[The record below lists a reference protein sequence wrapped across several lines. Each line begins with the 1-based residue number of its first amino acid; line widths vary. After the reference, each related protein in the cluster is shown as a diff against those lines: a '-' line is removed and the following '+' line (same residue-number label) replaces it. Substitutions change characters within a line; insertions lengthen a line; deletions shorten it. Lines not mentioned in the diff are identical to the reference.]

1 LIYKFFR
8 FVKYQKNNVQKPKCV
23 SLKNSILIHGPS
35 LIIGAAIA
43 SISIVIVFLAFNTI
57 NNEPEL
63 VIKPAPNAQESIFS
77 NVVSS
82 TFMSNGSPILGD
94 LNAPITLIEFGDY
107 QCHFCNVHFH
117 NTEHKLLENYIE
129 TGKVKMIFKDFT
141 IIGPD
146 SVNAAHG
153 AHCADDQGKFW
164 QYHDVLYNNWTGENN
179 GWASSDNL
187 LRFAQEIE
195 LDIDQWSE
203 CMIDKKYSQII
214 TDSSKDA
221 RDLGITGTPAF
232 FVIGPDN
239 KITKISGAQPY
250 ENFERIFNSEL
261 EKLP

>member
-1 LIYKFFR
+1 M
-8 FVKYQKNNVQKPKCV
+8 
-23 SLKNSILIHGPS
+23 IHGPS
-35 LIIGAAIA
+35 LAIGAGIA
-43 SISIVIVFLAFNTI
+43 SISIIIVFLALDGIMDEPKLIIEQPSATQETTSTNIVSNTFT
-57 NNEPEL
+57 
-63 VIKPAPNAQESIFS
+63 A
-77 NVVSS
+77 
-82 TFMSNGSPILGD
+82 NGSPILGD
-94 LNAPITLIEFGDY
+94 PDAPITLIEFGDY

-117 NTEHKLLENYIE
+117 NTEHNLLENYIE

-146 SVNAAHG
+146 SINAAHG

-164 QYHDVLYNNWTGENN
+164 QYHDILYNNWTGENN

-195 LDIDQWSE
+195 LDVDQWSD
-203 CMIDKKYSQII
+203 CMIDEKHSKTIV
-214 TDSSKDA
+214 DSNKDA

-250 ENFERIFNSEL
+250 ENFENIFNLEL
-261 EKLP
+261 EKLS

>member
-1 LIYKFFR
+1 M
-8 FVKYQKNNVQKPKCV
+8 
-23 SLKNSILIHGPS
+23 IHGPS
-35 LIIGAAIA
+35 LAIGAGIA
-43 SISIVIVFLAFNTI
+43 SISIIIVFLALDGIMDEPKLIIEQPSVTQETTSTNIVSNTFT
-57 NNEPEL
+57 
-63 VIKPAPNAQESIFS
+63 A
-77 NVVSS
+77 
-82 TFMSNGSPILGD
+82 NGSPILGD
-94 LNAPITLIEFGDY
+94 PDAPITLIEFGDY

-117 NTEHKLLENYIE
+117 NTEHNLLENYIE

-146 SVNAAHG
+146 SKNAAHG

-164 QYHDVLYNNWTGENN
+164 QYHDILYNNWTGENN

-195 LDIDQWSE
+195 LDVDQWSD
-203 CMIDKKYSQII
+203 CMIDEKHSKTIV
-214 TDSSKDA
+214 DSNKDA

-250 ENFERIFNSEL
+250 ENFENIFNLEL
-261 EKLP
+261 EKLS